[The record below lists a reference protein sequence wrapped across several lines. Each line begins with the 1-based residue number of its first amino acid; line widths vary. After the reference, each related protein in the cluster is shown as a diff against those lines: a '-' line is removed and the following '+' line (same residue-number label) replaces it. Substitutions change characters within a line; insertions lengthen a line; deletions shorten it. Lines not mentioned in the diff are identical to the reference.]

1 MNEKEEPKIIQV
13 SEDKLRLTLKEQ
25 SELKA
30 SSAKFWTFLSFALAF
45 GIPLFTATF
54 NGFWILSA
62 ELLQAIFIVTTVL
75 FFALAFLEAVKVIKS
90 KITGKGNDDWF
101 VLRVQGLENPKKTGS
116 FGETIVDFFCFTDWI
131 DVLKKTCLV
140 ILYLL
145 PIGLWLLVM
154 FLVGWQVA
162 WSTAIPEG
170 GTIDDGISAQL
181 PFMLPGMPEDR
192 KLHLSG
198 ADDHAEC
205 DYRAMRRRELGWV
218 RNWRIGRLE
227 EWVIGGLGD

>member
-1 MNEKEEPKIIQV
+1 MNEKEESKIIQV

-25 SELKA
+25 HEHKST
-30 SSAKFWTFLSFALAF
+30 SSKFWTFLSFSLAF
-45 GIPLFTATF
+45 GIPLFTSSF
-54 NGFWILSA
+54 NRFWIISA

-75 FFALAFLEAVKVIKS
+75 FFVLAFFEAVKVIKS
-90 KITGKGNDDWF
+90 KITGKGDDDWF
-101 VLRVQGLENPKKTGS
+101 VLRVQGLEKPKKENNV
-116 FGETIVDFFCFTDWI
+116 GEAIIDFFCFTDWI

-170 GTIDDGISAQL
+170 GDAPAWTLTLFLSVFWIMGTYFFLIAGRKEILEFFGIDD
-181 PFMLPGMPEDR
+181 F
-192 KLHLSG
+192 
-198 ADDHAEC
+198 
-205 DYRAMRRRELGWV
+205 YY
-218 RNWRIGRLE
+218 
-227 EWVIGGLGD
+227 